1 MALTNHPFGCQLHSV
16 SCLFSFQLLRRA
28 VGQNEQILFGWR
40 HANSEVII
48 AFSDLFAGTTGY

>member
-1 MALTNHPFGCQLHSV
+1 MNSITV